1 MTSACLWCWLQ
12 MRVFLKGYAKRGLLI
27 EANSFHGRIIFN
39 HETVLEILVVGFFL
53 FYIYISKIWHWTI
66 GVFKG
71 FQSPTWL
78 IRVIPSEIIMGHL
91 HKCYGPNSL
100 VCVFPLWNLRQC
112 WNMNISKPI
121 KDNVHWSS
129 LIRWSTL
136 DNGKVIVFRLTCFQW
151 KLYI

>member
-53 FYIYISKIWHWTI
+53 IYISKIWHWTI
-66 GVFKG
+66 GVFEG

-91 HKCYGPNSL
+91 HKM
-100 VCVFPLWNLRQC
+100 LWSKFFGLCFHTLNLRQC

-121 KDNVHWSS
+121 KDKRLKCSLVFPNINMNVCILGQIHYKKG
-129 LIRWSTL
+129 ST
-136 DNGKVIVFRLTCFQW
+136 FEQT
-151 KLYI
+151 